1 MTTPAFPQATLLLS
15 GPDIRSM
22 LTWPDTI
29 SAVRDSFRAAATGDV
44 MQPAAAQ
51 VGMATGSLHL
61 KAGGLLDPA
70 LLSVKANLRPDAARA
85 LGVILVFD
93 PDQVTLRAVL
103 DSADVTAYR
112 TAATAVV
119 AAGALGAK
127 DGCSVTV
134 LGTGRV
140 AAGVLDAMP
149 HNIEVSA
156 FHVWGRDRGRAERLA
171 RSADRPVTVHD
182 TPASAAAQADVV
194 VTCTPSRSP
203 LLSAAD
209 LRQGTLVLAMGAD
222 SPGKRELAADVL
234 ADAVIVADD
243 LEAVTRVGEVAWHP
257 KASGDV
263 TLSDLGSVITGA
275 AALPGDAGRTRRV
288 VFDSVGIAF
297 VDTAVAALLLR
308 TAHAR
313 DLGTPFH
320 FAPPPAATERQPS
333 TPAITLGGAR

>member
-1 MTTPAFPQATLLLS
+1 MTVSESPQATMLLS
-15 GPDIRSM
+15 GPDVRSV

-29 SAVRDSFRAAATGDV
+29 SAVRDSFRAAATGGI

-61 KAGGLLDPA
+61 KAGGLLNPA

-119 AAGALGAK
+119 AAGALGAQ
-127 DGCSVTV
+127 DGCSVAV

-140 AAGVLDAMP
+140 AGGFLDALP
-149 HNIEVSA
+149 HEVKVGA
-156 FHVWGRDRGRAERLA
+156 FHVWGRDRERAERLA
-171 RSADRPVTVHD
+171 RAAGRPVPVHVHD
-182 TPASAAAQADVV
+182 TPGAAAAQADVV

-203 LLSAAD
+203 LVSAAD
-209 LRQGTLVLAMGAD
+209 LREGALLLAMGAD
-222 SPGKRELAADVL
+222 SPGKRELAPDVL

-243 LEAVTRVGEVAWHP
+243 PEAVTRVGEVAFHP
-257 KASGDV
+257 NGSAGAV
-263 TLSDLGSVITGA
+263 LGDLGSVITGA
-275 AALPGDAGRTRRV
+275 VALPGDAGRTRRV
-288 VFDSVGIAF
+288 IFDSVGIAF
-297 VDTAVAALLLR
+297 VDTAMAALVLR
-308 TAHAR
+308 TAQAR
-313 DLGTPFH
+313 GLGTPFH
-320 FAPPPAATERQPS
+320 FAPSDA
-333 TPAITLGGAR
+333 GAGQ

>member
-1 MTTPAFPQATLLLS
+1 MTASEFPQATMLLS

-29 SAVRDSFRAAATGDV
+29 TAVRDSFRAAATGGI

-51 VGMATGSLHL
+51 VGFATGSLHL

-70 LLSVKANLRPDAARA
+70 MLSVKANLRPDAARA

-93 PDQVTLRAVL
+93 ADRVTLRAVM

-119 AAGALGAK
+119 AATALGAK
-127 DGCSVTV
+127 DGCSVAV

-140 AAGVLDAMP
+140 AGGVLEAMP
-149 HNIEVSA
+149 HGINVSA
-156 FHVWGRDRGRAERLA
+156 FHVWGRDRDRAERLA
-171 RSADRPVTVHD
+171 RTLDRPVPVHIHD
-182 TPASAAAQADVV
+182 TPAAAAAQADVV

-203 LLSAAD
+203 LLSGAD
-209 LRQGTLVLAMGAD
+209 LREGALVLAMGAD
-222 SPGKRELAADVL
+222 SPGKRELAPDVL
-234 ADAVIVADD
+234 AGAVIVADD
-243 LEAVTRVGEVAWHP
+243 IEAVTRVGEVAFHP
-257 KASGDV
+257 NASGDV
-263 TLSDLGSVITGA
+263 VLADLGSVITGA
-275 AALPGDAGRTRRV
+275 VALPGDAGRTRRV

-297 VDTAVAALLLR
+297 VDTAMAALVLR
-308 TAHAR
+308 TAQGR

-320 FAPPPAATERQPS
+320 FAPPPAVTE
-333 TPAITLGGAR
+333 

>member
-1 MTTPAFPQATLLLS
+1 
-15 GPDIRSM
+15 M

-29 SAVRDSFRAAATGDV
+29 SAVRDSFRTAATGGI

-51 VGMATGSLHL
+51 VGMANGSLHL

-127 DGCSVTV
+127 DGCSVAV

-140 AAGVLDAMP
+140 AGGVLAAMP
-149 HNIEVSA
+149 HDIAVGA
-156 FHVWGRDRGRAERLA
+156 FHVWGRDRDRAERLA
-171 RSADRPVTVHD
+171 RTADRPVSIHVHD
-182 TPASAAAQADVV
+182 TPASAAAQADIV

-209 LRQGTLVLAMGAD
+209 LREGTLVLAMGAD

-243 LEAVTRVGEVAWHP
+243 LEAVTRVGEVAFHP
-257 KASGDV
+257 NASGNAA
-263 TLSDLGSVITGA
+263 LGELGSVITGA
-275 AALPGDAGRTRRV
+275 VALPGDAGRTRRV

-297 VDTAVAALLLR
+297 VDTAMAALLLR
-308 TAHAR
+308 TAQGR

-320 FAPPPAATERQPS
+320 FAPPPAVTEQ
-333 TPAITLGGAR
+333 